1 MAGLATSKGR
11 GKSADRA
18 KTLPT
23 ASGTLLSRSGRL
35 SSSLTRWPRRKRG
48 GPKRPE
54 RSVFVSPFGH
64 DRFMPTGRKEARTRA
79 VSGPKS
85 KEETPKEGGQHRLL
99 IDVALH

>member
-54 RSVFVSPFGH
+54 RTVFVSPSGH
-64 DRFMPTGRKEARTRA
+64 DRFLPTGRKEARTRA

-85 KEETPKEGGQHRLL
+85 KGGHAQGGLQHRLL
-99 IDVALH
+99 TMLH

>member
-18 KTLPT
+18 KALPT

-54 RSVFVSPFGH
+54 RTCSPAFGR
-64 DRFMPTGRKEARTRA
+64 DRFLLRTKRGPHTRGERAQVQGGNAQGGR
-79 VSGPKS
+79 
-85 KEETPKEGGQHRLL
+85 QHRLL
-99 IDVALH
+99 TMLHCTI